1 MPSAGSLSVRLQEL
15 PNQPGSLTV
24 VERRH
29 SAGHLRH
36 DPRARERPIG
46 PEAPLACSSEQN
58 AASHSGV
65 HRQQPRHCH
74 GGQLPLPWWR
84 AHERTQARVVGM
96 MANRPRHTN
105 SDYEKLLREKEKL
118 GWRIQK
124 TSGHFKAYCPCSC
137 LCIVIVPSTPSAQGT
152 LTKIRTIFKR
162 CKEGR

>member
-36 DPRARERPIG
+36 DPRTRERPIG

-65 HRQQPRHCH
+65 HRQQPHHCP

-124 TSGHFKAYCPCSC
+124 TSGHFKC
-137 LCIVIVPSTPSAQGT
+137 LLSMFLSVYRDRSVDTVGT
-152 LTKIRTIFKR
+152 RYVDKNKNHFQTL
-162 CKEGR
+162 